1 MNRRKLPGV
10 ATASKRLA
18 DGTRRKYFYAWR
30 GGPMLKADDGT
41 PLAPKDP
48 AFSVAYAAAHA
59 DRKKPATGTLF
70 SLIAA
75 FKISTEFTTL
85 AEVTKKAY
93 RRYLKMIEEE
103 FGTMPLSVVQDRRA
117 RGKFKEWRDGMAA
130 NPRKADYAWTVLAR
144 VLAVAKDRGL
154 IAVNVCERGGR
165 LYEADRAEII
175 WLPEHIKAFCS
186 VASPELQFAL
196 LLALWT
202 GQRQGTLIDIAWSQY
217 DGTHIRLQPNKQRR
231 GKKKKRIVIPVG
243 APLKIVLD
251 ARRPEKPE
259 GTILRNT
266 FGKTWTSDGFR
277 ASWSTAFDRAKLG
290 DADLHFHD
298 LRGTAV
304 TRLALAGCTVPQIAA
319 ITGHSPRDVDEIL
332 KAHYLGGQSELAEQA
347 IVKLVAAYG

>member
-18 DGTRRKYFYAWR
+18 DGTRRKYYYAWR
-30 GGPMLKADDGT
+30 GGPMLKSDDGAA
-41 PLAPKDP
+41 LAPKDP
-48 AFSVAYAAAHA
+48 QFAVAYAAAHA
-59 DRKKPATGTLF
+59 ERKKPSTGTLF

-75 FKISTEFTTL
+75 FKAFTDFTGL
-85 AEVTKKAY
+85 AEQTQKDY

-103 FGTMPLSVVQDRRA
+103 FGTMPLAAVQDRRA

-175 WLPEHIKAFCS
+175 WLDKHIEAFCA
-186 VASPELQFAL
+186 VASPELVLGL
-196 LLALWT
+196 LMALWT

-231 GKKKKRIVIPVG
+231 GKKKKRIVIPIG
-243 APLKIVLD
+243 APLKAVLD
-251 ARRPEKPE
+251 ARRPEKAE

-266 FGKTWTSDGFR
+266 FGESWTSDGFR
-277 ASWSTAFDRAKLG
+277 ASWGKAFDRAKLG
-290 DADLHFHD
+290 DEDLHFHD

-332 KAHYLGGQSELAEQA
+332 KAHYLGGQTELADQA
-347 IVKLVAAYG
+347 IVKLVATYG

>member
-18 DGTRRKYFYAWR
+18 DGTRRKYYYAWR
-30 GGPMLKADDGT
+30 GGPLLKGEDNT
-41 PLAPKDP
+41 PLLPNDP
-48 AFSVAYAAAHA
+48 QFAVAYAAAHA
-59 DRKKPATGTLF
+59 ERTKPVTGTMF

-117 RGKFKEWRDGMAA
+117 RGRFKAWRAGMSD
-130 NPRKADYAWTVLAR
+130 NPRKADYAWTTLAR
-144 VLAVAKDRGL
+144 VLAVAKDHGA

-175 WLPEHIKAFCS
+175 WLDKHIEAFCA
-186 VASPELQFAL
+186 VASPELALAL
-196 LLALWT
+196 LMALWT
-202 GQRQGTLIDIAWSQY
+202 GQRQGNLITIMWSQY
-217 DGTHIRLQPNKQRR
+217 DGTHIRLQQNKRRR
-231 GKKKKRIVIPVG
+231 GKPKKRVVIPVG
-243 APLKIVLD
+243 KPLQIILD
-251 ARRPEKPE
+251 ARRPEKAE

-266 FGKTWTSDGFR
+266 FGQPWTSDGFR
-277 ASWSTAFDRAKLG
+277 ASWGTAFDRAKLG
-290 DADLHFHD
+290 DDDLHFHD

-332 KAHYLGGQSELAEQA
+332 KAHYLGGQAELADQA
-347 IVKLVAAYG
+347 IVKLVAAYS

>member
-1 MNRRKLPGV
+1 MHRRKLPGV

-18 DGTRRKYFYAWR
+18 DGTRRKYYYAWR
-30 GGPMLKADDGT
+30 GGPMLKGEDGT
-41 PLAPKDP
+41 PLLPNDP
-48 AFSVAYAAAHA
+48 QFAVAYAAAHA
-59 DRKKPATGTLF
+59 ERTKPATGTLF

-75 FKISTEFTTL
+75 YKISTEFTKR
-85 AEVTKKAY
+85 AEVTKKSY

-103 FGTMPLSVVQDRRA
+103 FGTMPLTVVQDRRA

-130 NPRKADYAWTVLAR
+130 NPRKADLAWSVLAR
-144 VLAVAKDRGL
+144 VLSVAKDRGL

-175 WLPEHIKAFCS
+175 WLPEHITAFCQ

-202 GQRQGTLIDIAWSQY
+202 GQRQGDLIRLAWSQY
-217 DGTHIRLQPNKQRR
+217 DGAHIRLRQ
-231 GKKKKRIVIPVG
+231 GKTKARVLIPVG

-251 ARRPEKPE
+251 ARRPEKAE

-266 FGKTWTSDGFR
+266 FGESWTGDGFR
-277 ASWSTAFDRAKLG
+277 ASWGKAFDRAKLG

-304 TRLALAGCTVPQIAA
+304 TRLALSGCTTPQIAA

-347 IVKLVAAYG
+347 IVKLVAQYG